1 MRSTSRLALFFF
13 AAICLCQSCVRKPD
27 VREDFVT
34 SPNAQIGQSYPMV
47 NSEGRVRVC
56 IHAPYALSV
65 KLDICAVKYP
75 LRRVDGG
82 LWIGESAPLDEGFH
96 YYQIQ
101 IDGASMPDPSSL
113 YYYGAGRWGSGVDV
127 PSPDQEIYEVRNVP
141 HGQVREIRYWSDTK
155 QSMRRVNIYTPPG
168 YDQSQSKRYPVLY
181 LLPGGAEN
189 EDSWIQQGHLAQIM
203 DNLIADGKAEPFIVV
218 TDNCI
223 MGHPFDWE
231 EEYDSIIT
239 EDLIPMV
246 DSNFKT
252 VPDNAHRAMAGFSYG
267 GFQSK
272 WTTMAHPDLFSYVG
286 FFCGGILTVDELKDN
301 QEFTDGIRLVFV
313 SYGGNEL
320 NGSIVFGIDEGVD
333 PRKETEALKEHGVN
347 LVYYV
352 SPNTHHEW
360 HSCRRSLY
368 RFAQLLFKTTT

>member
-1 MRSTSRLALFFF
+1 MVLLAAVSLF
-13 AAICLCQSCVRKPD
+13 QSCGRKPE

-34 SPNAQIGQSYPMV
+34 APNAQIGQIYPMV
-47 NSEGRVRVC
+47 NSEGRVRVR

-75 LRRVDGG
+75 LRRVDAGY
-82 LWIGESAPLDEGFH
+82 WMGESDPLDEGFH

-101 IDGASMPDPSSL
+101 IDGASMPDPASL

-127 PSPDQEIYEVRNVP
+127 PSPDQDDYVVRNVP
-141 HGQVREIRYWSDTK
+141 QGQVRQTRFWSATK

-168 YDQSQSKRYPVLY
+168 YDQNPSKRYPVLY

-189 EDSWIQQGHLAQIM
+189 EDSWVEQGHLAQIM

-223 MGHPFDWE
+223 MRLPYDWE
-231 EEYDSIIT
+231 EQYDSIIT
-239 EDLIPMV
+239 KELIPMV
-246 DSNFKT
+246 DSTFRT
-252 VPDNAHRAMAGFSYG
+252 IPDNAHRAMAGFSYG

-272 WTTMAHPDLFSYVG
+272 WTTMAHPDMFSYLG
-286 FFCGGILTVDELKDN
+286 LICGGILTVDELKSN
-301 QEFTDGIRLVFV
+301 PPFADGIKLVFV

-320 NGSIVFGIDEGVD
+320 NDPVVFGIDEGVD
-333 PRKETEALKEHGVN
+333 PRKETEALKENGVN
-347 LVYYV
+347 SVFFV
-352 SPNTHHEW
+352 SPNTNHEW

-368 RFAQLLFKTTT
+368 QFAQLLFRS